1 MGANFHSFQNSRGRN
16 VFFKISSSSRK
27 FFLFFFHESAIET
40 LCKVNVVA
48 IRYMAA
54 DDLRNN
60 EKHLMDGQVVTG
72 YS

>member
-1 MGANFHSFQNSRGRN
+1 MYFSRYRHHLASF
-16 VFFKISSSSRK
+16 FC
-27 FFLFFFHESAIET
+27 FFFHESAIET